1 MTIKP
6 FMQMVKLLDKEQ
18 IVRLLQEM
26 RYCDIVI
33 SQTAENIIAKQWYK
47 MLKQGKDKEESEEG
61 LKNLKEFVKNIE
73 ETRRWGR
80 KKKEERRRKMNDND
94 NIDDD
99 NDY

>member
-1 MTIKP
+1 LKKIGEDSEKIDESLRDKFQKEEVYKACEKEDKFLKQMTIKP

-61 LKNLKEFVKNIE
+61 
-73 ETRRWGR
+73 
-80 KKKEERRRKMNDND
+80 
-94 NIDDD
+94 
-99 NDY
+99 

>member
-1 MTIKP
+1 
-6 FMQMVKLLDKEQ
+6 
-18 IVRLLQEM
+18 
-26 RYCDIVI
+26 
-33 SQTAENIIAKQWYK
+33 
-47 MLKQGKDKEESEEG
+47 

-73 ETRRWGR
+73 ETRRWVR